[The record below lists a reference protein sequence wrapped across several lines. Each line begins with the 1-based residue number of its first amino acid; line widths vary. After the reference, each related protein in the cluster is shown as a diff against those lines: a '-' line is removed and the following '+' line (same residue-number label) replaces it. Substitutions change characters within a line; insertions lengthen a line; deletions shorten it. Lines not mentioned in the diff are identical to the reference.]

1 MILPKS
7 VLMPRRVAI
16 AGLGPIGSTLA
27 RALDEGISGFTLSA
41 AAARDAAK
49 AEALLSGLANP
60 PPIVPIAALEGY
72 ADLVIEC
79 APAPLLPSV
88 IAPFL
93 SAGKAAM
100 VMSVGALLEHEDL
113 IDLARA
119 QAGQIIVPSGALL
132 GLDAVTAAAQGT
144 IHSVRMITRKP
155 VRGLVG
161 APYLSAHNICID
173 NIKEPLK
180 IFEGSA
186 RQAAQGF
193 PANLNVAAALSLAGI
208 GPERTIVEI
217 WADPTQSRNTHR
229 IEVDADSASFSMSI
243 ANVPTENPRT
253 GRITALSAIAYL
265 RKVYAP
271 LRIG

>member
-1 MILPKS
+1 M
-7 VLMPRRVAI
+7 MPRRVAI
-16 AGLGPIGSTLA
+16 AGLGSIGSKLA
-27 RALDEGISGFTLSA
+27 RALDEGVPGFALSA
-41 AAARDAAK
+41 VATRDAAK
-49 AEALLSGLANP
+49 AESLLSSLANRP
-60 PPIVPIAALEGY
+60 TMMPITALEGY

-79 APAPLLPSV
+79 APAPLMPAV

-93 SAGKAAM
+93 SAGKAAI
-100 VMSVGALLEHEDL
+100 VMSVGALLEREDL

-119 QAGQIIVPSGALL
+119 NSGQIIIPSGALL

-161 APYLSAHNICID
+161 APYLSAHNIGIE
-173 NIKEPLK
+173 NIREPLK

-186 RQAAQGF
+186 RKAAQGF

-208 GPERTIVEI
+208 GPDRTVVEI
-217 WADPTQSRNTHR
+217 WADPTVSRNSHR
-229 IEVDADSASFSMSI
+229 IEVEADSASFSMSI

-253 GRITALSAIAYL
+253 GRITALSVIAYL
-265 RKVYAP
+265 RKVCAP
-271 LRIG
+271 LRVD

>member
-1 MILPKS
+1 MVSPKS

-16 AGLGPIGSTLA
+16 AGLGPIGSKLA
-27 RALDEGISGFTLSA
+27 RALDEGISGFMLSA
-41 AAARDAAK
+41 VAARDAAK

-79 APAPLLPSV
+79 APAPLLPAV

-161 APYLSAHNICID
+161 APYLSAHNIAID

-217 WADPTQSRNTHR
+217 WADPTLSRNTHR

-271 LRIG
+271 MRVG

>member
-1 MILPKS
+1 
-7 VLMPRRVAI
+7 MPRRVAI
-16 AGLGPIGSTLA
+16 AGLGSIGSKLA
-27 RALDEGISGFTLSA
+27 RALDDGVPGFTLSA
-41 AAARDAAK
+41 VATRDAAK
-49 AEALLSGLANP
+49 AEALLSSLTNRP
-60 PPIVPIAALEGY
+60 KMVPIGALEGY

-79 APAPLLPSV
+79 APAPLLPAV
-88 IAPFL
+88 VAPFL
-93 SAGKAAM
+93 SAGKEAI
-100 VMSVGALLEHEDL
+100 VMSVGALLEREDL

-119 QAGQIIVPSGALL
+119 SAGRIIVPSGALL
-132 GLDAVTAAAQGT
+132 GLDAVTAAAEGT

-155 VRGLVG
+155 VRSLVG
-161 APYLSAHNICID
+161 APYLSAQNICID

-186 RQAAQGF
+186 RKAAQGF

-217 WADPTQSRNTHR
+217 WADPTLSRNSHR
-229 IEVDADSASFSMSI
+229 IEVEADSASFSMSI
-243 ANVPTENPRT
+243 ANVPSENPRT
-253 GRITALSAIAYL
+253 GRITALSVISYL

>member
-1 MILPKS
+1 
-7 VLMPRRVAI
+7 MPRRVAI
-16 AGLGPIGSTLA
+16 AGLGAIGSKIT
-27 RALDEGISGFTLSA
+27 RALDAGIPGFALSA
-41 AAARDAAK
+41 VATGHAGK
-49 AEALLSGLANP
+49 VEALLSSLTNRP
-60 PPIVPIAALEGY
+60 SIVPIDALEAY

-79 APAPLLPSV
+79 APAPLLPVV

-93 SAGKAAM
+93 SAGKAAI
-100 VMSVGALLEHEDL
+100 VMSVGGLLERDDL

-119 QAGQIIVPSGALL
+119 NAGQIIVPCGALL
-132 GLDAVTAAAQGT
+132 GLDAVKAAAQGT
-144 IHSVRMITRKP
+144 IRSVRMITRKP
-155 VRGLVG
+155 VRGLAG

-217 WADPTQSRNTHR
+217 WADPTLSRNTHQ

-243 ANVPTENPRT
+243 ANVPSENPRT
-253 GRITALSAIAYL
+253 GRIAALSVIAYL
-265 RKVYAP
+265 RQVYAP